1 MSSFNVTVHGTTKF
15 YDKDAVILDVPD
27 ISNYVGI
34 YPLVKGQGIDLSF
47 FPSNFVDTCPKKQ
60 SFKAECPRTHES
72 FNAVVELIRGELLP
86 PTKSGANAGNPRDPQ
101 YENNYKWEF
110 SHFSSGDI
118 ATNPV
123 APATP
128 TNVSPGS
135 RGAFTDGELTTI
147 RREMATNDRTGLM
160 QAVSF
165 HVSASDEE
173 ILEAAKTFANWL
185 NGRTMQRFSDNN
197 FGPPS
202 PYVDATEAVLG
213 LPSPSLREMATE
225 GDWIPLIKNRED
237 LNNAIETKGWKPS
250 DCTDAMKDSNFNSSA
265 HYLDKH
271 PNDYAG
277 LFNLIEKYWDS
288 KGGDVPW

>member
-202 PYVDATEAVLG
+202 PTVDALG
-213 LPSPSLREMATE
+213 LLPPATV
-225 GDWIPLIKNRED
+225 DDIRNRED
-237 LNNAIETKGWKPS
+237 LNRAIEAKGWKPS
-250 DCTDAMKDSNFNSSA
+250 DCVEAMVVNGFASSGI
-265 HYLDKH
+265 YLERH

-277 LFNLIEKYWDS
+277 LFNLIEKHWDS
-288 KGGDVPW
+288 KAGDVPW

>member
-34 YPLVKGQGIDLSF
+34 YPLVKGQSIDLSF
-47 FPSNFVDTCPKKQ
+47 FPTNFVDTCPKKQ
-60 SFKAECPRTHES
+60 SFRADCPRTHES
-72 FNAVVELIRGELLP
+72 FNAVVELIRGELLA
-86 PTKSGANAGNPRDPQ
+86 PTKEGVNAGKLRDPQ

-135 RGAFTDGELTTI
+135 RGVFTDGELTTI

-160 QAVSF
+160 NAVSF

-173 ILEAAKTFANWL
+173 ILEAAETFATWL

-202 PYVDATEAVLG
+202 PTVDALG
-213 LPSPSLREMATE
+213 LLPLESEDVSSPSATVA
-225 GDWIPLIKNRED
+225 DIRNRED
-237 LNNAIETKGWKPS
+237 LNKAIETKGWKPS
-250 DCTDAMKDSNFNSSA
+250 DCTEAMVVNGFASSTI
-265 HYLDKH
+265 YLERN

-277 LFNLIEKYWDS
+277 LFNLIEKHWDS
-288 KGGDVPW
+288 KAGDVPW